1 MKNIIASI
9 VAAAGIASM
18 ASAQITQ
25 MDVQTSL
32 DGVNWAGGN
41 RAVNPGTT
49 VQFRYRVSFN
59 ANGTTAT
66 PTGFAALTFQPT
78 VSNWGTD
85 TLNAFATSGNNTNG
99 GAVTEASGQFGR
111 IIPFASTGATTSDP
125 YRGHV
130 QSVSGTQYLRIART
144 TITNWV
150 GQGLTSGTSAANN
163 FNGAGGL
170 ALVQKGFSLVTTA
183 DPAFNPAITNVVLAK
198 FSLTL
203 SNDGAARTLVISA
216 PTEGMSR
223 NATTGAR
230 EASWFSSNTD
240 NFGSIKAAV
249 SVADASLTVVPAP
262 GALALLGMG
271 GLMAAR
277 RRR

>member
-49 VQFRYRVSFN
+49 VQFRYKVSFN

-183 DPAFNPAITNVVLAK
+183 DPAFNPAISNVVLAK

-271 GLMAAR
+271 GLLAAR

>member
-25 MDVQTSL
+25 MDVETSL
-32 DGVNWAGGN
+32 DGVSWSGGN

-49 VQFRYRVSFN
+49 VQFRYKVSFN

-85 TLNAFATSGNNTNG
+85 TLNAFAVSGNNTNG

-111 IIPFASTGATTSDP
+111 IIPFAASGATTSDP

-130 QSVSGTQYLRIART
+130 QTVSGTQFLRIART

-170 ALVQKGFSLVTTA
+170 VTVQKGFSLVTAT
-183 DPAFNPAITNVVLAK
+183 DPAFNPAIANVVLAK

-223 NATTGAR
+223 NSTTGAR
-230 EASWFSSNTD
+230 EASWFASNTD

-271 GLMAAR
+271 GLLAAR

>member
-25 MDVQTSL
+25 MDVETSL
-32 DGVNWAGGN
+32 DGVNWASGN

-49 VQFRYRVSFN
+49 VQFRYKVSFN
-59 ANGTTAT
+59 ANGTTVT
-66 PTGFAALTFQPT
+66 PTGFASLTFQPT

-85 TLNAFATSGNNTNG
+85 TLGAFATSGNNTNG

-130 QSVSGTQYLRIART
+130 QTVSGTQFLRIART

-170 ALVQKGFSLVTTA
+170 ACVQKSFSLVTAT
-183 DPAFNPAITNVVLAK
+183 DPAFNPAIANVVLAK

-216 PTEGMSR
+216 PTDGMSR

-271 GLMAAR
+271 GLLAAR